1 MPVLQVGLTM
11 ITVMCQGVMHAPL
24 LGLRDNAASMFKGE
38 PEVWGILLPD
48 VCEVLLLPPLFPQV
62 V

>member
-1 MPVLQVGLTM
+1 M